1 MSEKREIL
9 SLDEV
14 MSKEV
19 EITRIYIEKQVLFV
33 TMPAIDAKMHNML
46 LMQRDIII
54 EAAEKILEQ
63 ESKGKF
69 MA

>member
-1 MSEKREIL
+1 MGENRETL

-14 MSKEV
+14 MVREV
-19 EITRIYIEKQVLFV
+19 ELTRMYIEKQIPFV
-33 TMPAIDAKMHNML
+33 AMPAIDAKMHNML

-54 EAAEKILEQ
+54 EAVEKSLAQ